1 MKRILWPLVSLPII
15 LFIVVCLVQSYCH
28 EVVRDYKAARAAAI
42 N

>member
-1 MKRILWPLVSLPII
+1 MKRTLWAIVCLPII

-28 EVVRDYKAARAAAI
+28 EVVRDYKAARSAAI